1 MEQIANL
8 TKLQNKLV
16 NELILEFTK
25 INPKNLD
32 NTSRFSLN
40 TINQC
45 MKEEENFKETI
56 KQHNLKMI
64 DVYVSQLEKDVE
76 KFEDEYGTIIKI
88 ELGYSSNN
96 NTCRHH
102 TLENMIE
109 VNQQKPLQNNYSS
122 NTELFFVSKVKL
134 YDGDSR
140 YNYFGGM
147 YKGIS
152 VDFKREEVE
161 FTLESGKIVNAY
173 KIIGLQYNT
182 ENWLHRERGYT
193 YNTLDEMIQ
202 SNKQI
207 QQHIIKIVQ

>member
-1 MEQIANL
+1 L
-8 TKLQNKLV
+8 
-16 NELILEFTK
+16 
-25 INPKNLD
+25 
-32 NTSRFSLN
+32 
-40 TINQC
+40 
-45 MKEEENFKETI
+45 KEEERFRETI

-64 DVYVSQLEKDVE
+64 DVCVLQLEKDVE

-122 NTELFFVSKVKL
+122 NTELFFVSKVKV
-134 YDGDSR
+134 YGGDSR
-140 YNYFGGM
+140 YDYFGSK
-147 YKGIS
+147 YSGIS
-152 VDFKREEVE
+152 ADFKREKIE
-161 FTLESGKIVNAY
+161 FTLKSGKIVYAY
-173 KIIGLQYNT
+173 KIIGLEYNT
-182 ENWLHRERGYT
+182 QTWLHRERGYT

-207 QQHIIKIVQ
+207 QQSIVELVQ

>member
-8 TKLQNKLV
+8 TNLQNKLV
-16 NELILEFTK
+16 NDLISEFTK
-25 INPKNLD
+25 INPTNSD
-32 NTSRFSLN
+32 STSRFTIN
-40 TINQC
+40 TINEC
-45 MKEEENFKETI
+45 LKEEERFRETI

-64 DVYVSQLEKDVE
+64 DVCVLQLEKDVE

-122 NTELFFVSKVKL
+122 NTELFFVSKVKV
-134 YDGDSR
+134 YGGDSR
-140 YNYFGGM
+140 YDYFGSK
-147 YKGIS
+147 YSGIS
-152 VDFKREEVE
+152 ADFKREKIE
-161 FTLESGKIVNAY
+161 FTLKSGKIVYAY
-173 KIIGLQYNT
+173 KIIGLEYNT
-182 ENWLHRERGYT
+182 QTWLHRERGYT

-207 QQHIIKIVQ
+207 QQSIVELVQ

>member
-1 MEQIANL
+1 MEQVANL

-16 NELILEFTK
+16 NELISEFTK
-25 INPKNLD
+25 INPKNSD

-56 KQHNLKMI
+56 KQHNLKMM
-64 DVYVSQLEKDVE
+64 DVCVSQLEKDVE

-88 ELGYSSNN
+88 ELGYSYNN
-96 NTCRHH
+96 NTSRHH

-109 VNQQKPLQNNYSS
+109 VNQQKSLENNYSS
-122 NTELFFVSKVKL
+122 CTELFFVSKVKL
-134 YDGDSR
+134 YKGDSR
-140 YNYFGGM
+140 YDYFGAM
-147 YKGIS
+147 YKSIS